1 MAKKTIDQAIKDM
14 QDQIDVL
21 SAKYLELILEPE
33 DGELKEQK
41 AEQKKEI
48 QTRVAALK
56 KELKIIQSMK
66 VNKTDKKK
74 ERELEKMQNDTI
86 NWIKKMPNSIS
97 DIVKK
102 IPKN

>member
-21 SAKYLELILEPE
+21 SAKYLEIILEPE

-48 QTRVAALK
+48 QTRVVALK
-56 KELKIIQSMK
+56 REMKIIQSMK

>member
-48 QTRVAALK
+48 QTRVVALK
-56 KELKIIQSMK
+56 REMKIIQSMK